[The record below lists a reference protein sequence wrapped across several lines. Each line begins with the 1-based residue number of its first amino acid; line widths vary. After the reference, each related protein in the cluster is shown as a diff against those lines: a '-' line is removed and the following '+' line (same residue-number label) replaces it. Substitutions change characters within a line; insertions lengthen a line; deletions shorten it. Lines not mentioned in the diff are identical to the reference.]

1 MRQESELKDLEATQ
15 YTYRLGGGFLHSD
28 PVSILVG
35 GWFFFSLQ
43 YVQSEDLKLA
53 QQADLKLDNPLSV
66 LGNSINN
73 FPKTFKWQNQ
83 PYDNIVPIVIIPTC
97 VCYIMTDHDL
107 SVLVYKLPMDFYAS
121 AGAFELEATFCS
133 DLT

>member
-1 MRQESELKDLEATQ
+1 M
-15 YTYRLGGGFLHSD
+15 
-28 PVSILVG
+28 
-35 GWFFFSLQ
+35 
-43 YVQSEDLKLA
+43 QSEDLKLA
-53 QQADLKLDNPLSV
+53 QQADLKPDNSLFV

-73 FPKTFKWQNQ
+73 FSKKIKWQNQ
-83 PYDNIVPIVIIPTC
+83 PHDYIVPILIIPTC